1 MYIYIYMC
9 VCMCVCVRVSV
20 CVCVRV
26 SVCVCVRP
34 FAVKA
39 SSVWISQTVR
49 EQINDIVLKKFIS
62 YAKLLQLPV

>member
-1 MYIYIYMC
+1 MC
-9 VCMCVCVRVSV
+9 VCM

>member
-1 MYIYIYMC
+1 MY
-9 VCMCVCVRVSV
+9 V

-26 SVCVCVRP
+26 SVCVCVHP

-62 YAKLLQLPV
+62 YAKSLQLPV

>member
-1 MYIYIYMC
+1 MYIYTYVYIYIYI
-9 VCMCVCVRVSV
+9 CVCVCV